1 MQRNLVPQV
10 RELTRLDHST
20 RGLLFRLIYSQ
31 YLLDPGAGADP
42 PTDADNGKFSSIDE
56 DYVEW
61 TDEFDEG
68 DLLDFLKVQGFD
80 VGSDQFLNS
89 VLEACERISLKRQL
103 GDWIEVMVD
112 GVKKRVT
119 CNWEDYNFHYI
130 CFHQVTLE
138 LLQFGK
144 MPDDKC
150 SLGTENWRDIRSRVL
165 EYLKKM
171 YLDVAVKSD

>member
-1 MQRNLVPQV
+1 MQRNLVPQI

-20 RGLLFRLIYSQ
+20 RGLLFRIIYSQ

-112 GVKKRVT
+112 GVKKTVT
-119 CNWEDYNFHYI
+119 CN
-130 CFHQVTLE
+130 
-138 LLQFGK
+138 
-144 MPDDKC
+144 
-150 SLGTENWRDIRSRVL
+150 
-165 EYLKKM
+165 
-171 YLDVAVKSD
+171 